1 MYARMESGSA
11 VDGGAGRLLDD
22 AEHIHRRVAPLEDEF
37 SRSLGSTSRQ
47 VLQLL
52 TVFLALCSIVLVG
65 IGAAISRNMIRR
77 SERIALA
84 LREAEEQAFV
94 AQARSH
100 VTLQS
105 IADAVLCTNR
115 ACEVTY
121 MNSAAELLTGWP
133 AAEAVGRSLA
143 TVLHILPEPNTFSVT
158 AEIEQIL
165 AGEQRTGP
173 DHRLSAAK
181 RDGSTTPV
189 HERAAPIRDSHGE
202 VIGIVLVMRDITQ
215 ERAFAAQLLH
225 QATHDALTGLGQSAR
240 VRTATGP
247 GDRDQKSWVEN
258 MRCCTW
264 TSTNSKSSMTPA
276 VMPPV
281 TN

>member
-1 MYARMESGSA
+1 MQLDEIGSA
-11 VDGGAGRLLDD
+11 DARGRGLRRYRRPR
-22 AEHIHRRVAPLEDEF
+22 ARQSNCWPPPSSSISRVAPLEDEF
-37 SRSLGSTSRQ
+37 STSLGSTSRL
-47 VLQLL
+47 VLKLL
-52 TVFLALCSIVLVG
+52 SVFLTLCSIILVG

-121 MNSAAELLTGWP
+121 MNAAAEQLIGWP
-133 AAEAVGRSLA
+133 AADAVGQPLA
-143 TVLHILPEPNTFSVT
+143 TVLHMLPEPNTFSVT

-173 DHRLSAAK
+173 SHRFPAAEA
-181 RDGSTTPV
+181 RRIHHP
-189 HERAAPIRDSHGE
+189 RA
-202 VIGIVLVMRDITQ
+202 
-215 ERAFAAQLLH
+215 RARRTDPRL
-225 QATHDALTGLGQSAR
+225 AR
-240 VRTATGP
+240 RGH
-247 GDRDQKSWVEN
+247 RH
-258 MRCCTW
+258 R
-264 TSTNSKSSMTPA
+264 SS
-276 VMPPV
+276 
-281 TN
+281 